1 MDVQAGQVLG
11 NCVLRRKLADGGM
24 GSVWV
29 AWHEG
34 LSREVAVKVLTKSSF
49 ETVEQ
54 RHRFSLE
61 ARCAARIR
69 SPYVPE
75 IFEHGISED
84 GAPFLVMRLLDGV
97 DLGTYLKAHGRMPL
111 RDVARLL
118 DHVGHALSAAHQ
130 VGFVHR
136 DVKPQ
141 NIILSR
147 GPGSDLE
154 ARLIDFGIAKSTH
167 PTSSQMVTHPGT
179 IVGTP
184 NYMSPEQIAGKG
196 PVDERADVWSLGVV
210 AYVCLTGSLPF
221 LGDSFR
227 QLCLSIYAGVF
238 APPSDSRPDLPPALD
253 AWFIKALSG
262 DRRDRFPT
270 VAAMTHAFLVAM
282 TGAPR
287 ESRIAGRETS
297 RGSSRPATPCVLEP
311 RQTHRR
317 GWRDTSVAFAL
328 GGALFGALGSALAAL
343 ILGGASPPTRTVVA
357 AHRIVAGAVYPA
369 TLCSDGATRVDGP
382 CNVVD
387 AGALGAAESYR

>member
-1 MDVQAGQVLG
+1 MDVQAGQLMG

-54 RHRFSLE
+54 RRRFSLE

-84 GAPFLVMRLLDGV
+84 GAPFLVMTLLDGV
-97 DLGTYLKAHGRMPL
+97 DLGSYLKAHGRMAL

-118 DHVGHALSAAHQ
+118 DHVGHALSAAHE

-147 GPGSDLE
+147 GPGADLE

-221 LGDSFR
+221 LGESFR
-227 QLCLSIYAGVF
+227 QLCLAIYAGVF
-238 APPSDSRPDLPPALD
+238 VPPSEHRPDLPPSLD

-270 VAAMTHAFLVAM
+270 VAAMTQAFLVAM

-287 ESRIAGRETS
+287 ESRISAGKETS

-311 RQTHRR
+311 RQTARR
-317 GWRDTSVAFAL
+317 GWRDTSIAFAL
-328 GGALFGALGSALAAL
+328 GGAVLGALGSALAAL
-343 ILGGASPPTRTVVA
+343 ILGGASPARTVVEAPRSA
-357 AHRIVAGAVYPA
+357 AAAMSPA
-369 TLCSDGATRVDGP
+369 AECSDGTTPTSGQ

-387 AGALGAAESYR
+387 AGPLGAAEIYR